1 MRELDHPNIIK
12 LFETFEDSKFV
23 YLVMELCEG
32 GELFDKIIEK
42 GSFTESQARNYFRQM
57 ISAVNYIHSK
67 RICHRDLKPENFLLL
82 DKSDNSPLKMID
94 FGMSVMFTDKM
105 LKQNGGKMHM
115 TLQVGTPY
123 YISPEILKSNYDEG
137 CDIWSSGVILY
148 ILLSGVPPFF
158 GNSDAEI
165 MNMIRK

>member
-105 LKQNGGKMHM
+105 LK
-115 TLQVGTPY
+115 
-123 YISPEILKSNYDEG
+123 
-137 CDIWSSGVILY
+137 
-148 ILLSGVPPFF
+148 
-158 GNSDAEI
+158 
-165 MNMIRK
+165 